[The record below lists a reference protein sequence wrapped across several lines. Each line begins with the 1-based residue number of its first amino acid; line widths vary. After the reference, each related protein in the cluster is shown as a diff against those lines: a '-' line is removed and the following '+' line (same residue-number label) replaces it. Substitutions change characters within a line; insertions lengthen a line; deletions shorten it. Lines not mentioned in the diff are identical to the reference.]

1 MLWLRDAFALACWAG
16 YEITSM
22 PSLNGKY
29 IVIFRHYAAAGTW
42 WLSFS
47 HLVPLRA
54 ASSTSAPE
62 NNNILP
68 AFLSYHKCERNKM
81 ILSNYPLRDRKDS
94 TMGSKTKI
102 VVIRCKELI
111 AGIILSVIALAIL
124 ALIVIS
130 LMNRNT
136 HDTTPP
142 SGRYTAGVY
151 SSSVI
156 LNGNPVDIRVTVDED
171 NINNIEMVNISDSV
185 TTMYPLIQ
193 NSFEEIKSSVIA
205 NGGVEGVT
213 YSSENKYTSVMILKA
228 IENALDK
235 CRTY

>member
-29 IVIFRHYAAAGTW
+29 IVIFR
-42 WLSFS
+42 
-47 HLVPLRA
+47 RA
-54 ASSTSAPE
+54 ASSASAPE

-68 AFLSYHKCERNKM
+68 AFLSYHKYERNKM

-130 LMNRNT
+130 LMNRKI
-136 HDTTPP
+136 
-142 SGRYTAGVY
+142 GRAHV
-151 SSSVI
+151 
-156 LNGNPVDIRVTVDED
+156 
-171 NINNIEMVNISDSV
+171 
-185 TTMYPLIQ
+185 
-193 NSFEEIKSSVIA
+193 
-205 NGGVEGVT
+205 
-213 YSSENKYTSVMILKA
+213 
-228 IENALDK
+228 
-235 CRTY
+235 

>member
-1 MLWLRDAFALACWAG
+1 
-16 YEITSM
+16 
-22 PSLNGKY
+22 
-29 IVIFRHYAAAGTW
+29 
-42 WLSFS
+42 
-47 HLVPLRA
+47 
-54 ASSTSAPE
+54 
-62 NNNILP
+62 
-68 AFLSYHKCERNKM
+68 M

-136 HDTTPP
+136 HDATPP

-185 TTMYPLIQ
+185 TTMYPLDR
-193 NSFEEIKSSVIA
+193 KSV
-205 NGGVEGVT
+205 V
-213 YSSENKYTSVMILKA
+213 
-228 IENALDK
+228 
-235 CRTY
+235 

>member
-1 MLWLRDAFALACWAG
+1 
-16 YEITSM
+16 
-22 PSLNGKY
+22 
-29 IVIFRHYAAAGTW
+29 
-42 WLSFS
+42 
-47 HLVPLRA
+47 
-54 ASSTSAPE
+54 
-62 NNNILP
+62 
-68 AFLSYHKCERNKM
+68 
-81 ILSNYPLRDRKDS
+81 
-94 TMGSKTKI
+94 MGSKTKI

-142 SGRYTAGVY
+142 SGRYTAG
-151 SSSVI
+151 
-156 LNGNPVDIRVTVDED
+156 NGNPVDIRVTVDED

>member
-29 IVIFRHYAAAGTW
+29 IVIFR
-42 WLSFS
+42 
-47 HLVPLRA
+47 RA
-54 ASSTSAPE
+54 ASSASAPE

-68 AFLSYHKCERNKM
+68 AFLSYHKYERNKM

-185 TTMYPLIQ
+185 TTMYPLIR